1 MSYVMAG
8 GMLLNVG
15 AGIFG
20 SASAKKAAKKA
31 AQRARMLQSKLDNL
45 VANRQ
50 DVINPYEE
58 TKSLAHLAQDLSGM
72 VSNPFANL
80 GVATNAAEIQIE
92 EADISLANTLDTLRA
107 TGASA
112 GGATALAQAALRS
125 KKGVAAS
132 IETQEAANEKAR
144 AQGEQSAQA
153 RFMAEKDR
161 TQRIQISEGAREQN
175 AIAAGKGFVFNKT
188 ETREV
193 AEMDRTA
200 SLLDQAM
207 GQNAQATADSNAAIM
222 GTMSSVGDM
231 LGSMSDRRAK
241 NNIKKIG
248 LSPSGLNIYTF
259 EYKNKDFGEGV
270 FQGVMSDEIP
280 QSAVIKHAD
289 GFDRVDYSKLDIE
302 FKQV

>member
-8 GMLLNVG
+8 GALLSIG
-15 AGIFG
+15 GGIFG
-20 SASAKKAAKKA
+20 ASKAKKAARA
-31 AQRARMLQSKLDNL
+31 AARRAAMLQGKLDKL

-50 DVINPYEE
+50 EVINPHED

-80 GVATNAAEIQIE
+80 SVSTKAAEIQIE
-92 EADISLANTLDTLRA
+92 ESDIALANTLDTLRA
-107 TGASA
+107 TGSSA

-132 IETQEAANEKAR
+132 IETQEAQNEKMK
-144 AQGEQSAQA
+144 AQGEQGAQQ
-153 RFMAEKDR
+153 RFMGEKSR
-161 TQRIQISEGAREQN
+161 VQGIQISEGGREQN
-175 AIAAGKGFVFNKT
+175 AQAAGKQFAFGVT
-188 ETREV
+188 EGREQQQI
-193 AEMDRTA
+193 DRTA

-207 GQNAQATADSNAAIM
+207 GNKAQAQADETNAVT
-222 GTMSSVGDM
+222 GTLSSLGGM
-231 LGSMSDRRAK
+231 LGGLSDRRAK
-241 NNIKKIG
+241 TNIVKIG

-280 QSAVIKHAD
+280 KSAIIKHAD
-289 GFDRVDYSKLDIE
+289 GFDRVDYSRLDVE